1 MPSPTRYAELQV
13 TTNFSFLEG
22 ASHPHE
28 LVVRAA
34 ELGLSAVAITDRNSL
49 AGIVRAHLAA
59 RELDVKLIVG
69 CRLTFMDGSPDLLC
83 YPKDR
88 AAYGRLCRLL
98 TVGKSD
104 RVFKQGTKG
113 TSSSW
118 PPLRRLSRDKIQKLE
133 FLKLDGRVKPGH
145 DDQETEIPKGECHLR
160 LKDFLAFSE
169 GQIVAVVTP
178 DDAFQTP
185 AKTESF
191 QRTLQDL
198 AAQLKGRA
206 YLAASYRFH
215 GDDAKRLHRLTTFA
229 EAARVPLLATND
241 VLYHDPSRRRLQD
254 VLTCIRETCTI
265 DEAGFRLHRNAERH
279 LKSDSEMARLFA
291 DYPQAIANTAELAS
305 RCTFSLKEL
314 TYEYPDEIAPNGED
328 PQARLERL
336 TWEGLKR
343 RYPPHNWPNGAPPAV
358 VEQIKH
364 EFVLI
369 ARHKYAPFF
378 LTVEDI
384 VRFAREQKILHQGRG
399 SAANSAVCYALGIT
413 EVDPARSN
421 LLFER
426 FISDARDEPP
436 DIDVDFEHEKREDV
450 IQYVYDRF
458 GRHRAGLCA
467 TVICYRTRGAV
478 REVGKALGLSP
489 DVTAALA
496 GSIWGW
502 SEEGI
507 DPKELAGLGL
517 DASDLRLALCLDLSR
532 QLIGFPRHLSQHP
545 GGFLIARGRLD
556 ELVPIENASMEDR
569 TIVSWDKDD
578 IEALGML
585 KVDVLALGMLTCLAK
600 GFDLLRKHY
609 RLDLTPATV
618 PAEDAVVYDMLS
630 RADSIGVFQVESRA
644 QQTMLPRLK
653 PQCFYDLVIEV
664 AIVRPGPIQGDMVHP
679 YLRRRQG
686 IEKANFPSEEL
697 KGILEKTLGVPL
709 FQEQCM
715 KIAIVAAG
723 FSPSRAD
730 ELRRAMATFK
740 KVGTI
745 GQFKDEFINGMLAKG
760 YEREFAERCFSQIQ
774 GFGTYGF
781 PESHAA
787 SFALLVYCSAWM
799 KCYYPD
805 VFAAAILNSQPM
817 GFYAPAQL
825 VRDAREHG
833 VEIRPA
839 DVNASDWDHTLETL
853 PPSPQPSPTR
863 GEGALFQA
871 HNLVIKLGGCGNVPS
886 PQPHPLADAVTL
898 SCKLAKAS
906 LPGEGQDEGELP
918 QKHKHALRL
927 GLRLI
932 AGMRKDD
939 AENIMTARTMG
950 GRFKS
955 PEDLMRRAKLRPSAM
970 LTLARA
976 DAFGSLDLGRRETLW
991 DVTGLEV
998 DELPLDVMPARD
1010 PAIQK
1015 TNAAPKSW
1023 RAASPAGMTE
1033 KGVIPEMPQALSGIV
1048 GNTTPCLC
1056 NNPGYRQ
1063 SRFRD
1068 DGDGREDGRIQLPP
1082 LKQEE
1087 AVAEDYA
1094 VCGLSLR
1101 NHPMAF
1107 MREELSAKGM
1117 ITAAD
1122 LKKLANGKLV
1132 KIAGLVLFRQRPG
1145 TAKGTIFITME
1156 DEMGAAN
1163 LIVWPKVAETYR
1175 KAVFGAKVI
1184 LCEGILQKESN
1195 VIHVVSRRL
1204 ADWTPMLRRLQPEA
1218 SAFGLRFGRGD
1229 EVAHASGGDART
1241 SRVNS
1246 SWTDTLKSRDFR

>member
-1 MPSPTRYAELQV
+1 M
-13 TTNFSFLEG
+13 
-22 ASHPHE
+22 
-28 LVVRAA
+28 
-34 ELGLSAVAITDRNSL
+34 
-49 AGIVRAHLAA
+49 
-59 RELDVKLIVG
+59 
-69 CRLTFMDGSPDLLC
+69 
-83 YPKDR
+83 
-88 AAYGRLCRLL
+88 
-98 TVGKSD
+98 
-104 RVFKQGTKG
+104 
-113 TSSSW
+113 
-118 PPLRRLSRDKIQKLE
+118 RRPSRDKIQKLE
-133 FLKLDGRVKPGH
+133 LLKLDGRVKPGH
-145 DDQETEIPKGECHLR
+145 DDQSGGDQEPEIPKGECHLR
-160 LKDFLAFSE
+160 LEDFLAFSE
-169 GQIVAVVTP
+169 GQIVAVVPP

-185 AKTESF
+185 EKTESL
-191 QRTLQDL
+191 RRHLQDL
-198 AAQLKGRA
+198 ATLLKSRV
-206 YLAASYRFH
+206 YIAASYRFH
-215 GDDAKRLHRLTTFA
+215 GDDAKRLHRLATLA
-229 EAARVPLLATND
+229 EAARVPLIATND
-241 VLYHDPSRRRLQD
+241 VFYHDPSRRRLQD

-279 LKSDSEMARLFA
+279 LKSPAEMARLFA

-314 TYEYPDEIAPNGED
+314 TYEYPEEIAPNGED

-364 EFVLI
+364 EFALI
-369 ARHKYAPFF
+369 AHHNYAPFF

-384 VRFAREQKILHQGRG
+384 VRFACEKKILHQGRG

-413 EVDPARSN
+413 EVDPTRSN

-426 FISDARDEPP
+426 FISDAREEPP

-489 DVTAALA
+489 DVTVALA

-507 DPKELAGLGL
+507 DPKELTGLGL
-517 DASDLRLALCLDLSR
+517 DASDSRLALCLELSR

-609 RLDLTPATV
+609 RLDVTPATV
-618 PAEDAVVYDMLS
+618 PAEDMVVYDMLS
-630 RADSIGVFQVESRA
+630 KADSIGVFQVESRA

-686 IEKANFPSEEL
+686 IEKATFPSEEL

-760 YEREFAERCFSQIQ
+760 YERAFAERCFSQIQ

-825 VRDAREHG
+825 VRDARKHD
-833 VEIRPA
+833 VEVRPA
-839 DVNASDWDHTLETL
+839 DVNASDWDHTLEL
-853 PPSPQPSPTR
+853 VKAPSPRPSPGRTR
-863 GEGALFQA
+863 LGECATQRDRIPKRMREGEGRA
-871 HNLVIKLGGCGNVPS
+871 GCNGVPS
-886 PQPHPLADAVTL
+886 PQPHPLAD
-898 SCKLAKAS
+898 
-906 LPGEGQDEGELP
+906 EGQEIRP
-918 QKHKHALRL
+918 QKHQHALRL

-932 AGMRKDD
+932 AGMREDD
-939 AENIMTARTMG
+939 GKKIMDARKTG
-950 GRFKS
+950 GAFKS
-955 PEDLMRRAKLRPSAM
+955 PEDLMRRAKLKPSAM

-976 DAFGSLDLGRRETLW
+976 DAFGSLDFGRRETLW
-991 DVTGLEV
+991 NVAGLETN
-998 DELPLDVMPARD
+998 ELPLFRPGDATERTGNIHNVRPF
-1010 PAIQK
+1010 IC
-1015 TNAAPKSW
+1015 NKSGGL
-1023 RAASPAGMTE
+1023 R
-1033 KGVIPEMPQALSGIV
+1033 
-1048 GNTTPCLC
+1048 
-1056 NNPGYRQ
+1056 

-1068 DGDGREDGRIQLPP
+1068 DDGIELPP
-1082 LKQEE
+1082 LSQEE
-1087 AVAEDYA
+1087 GVAEDYE
-1094 VCGLSLR
+1094 VFGLSLR
-1101 NHPMAF
+1101 SHPMAF
-1107 MREELSAKGM
+1107 MREELSAKGAV
-1117 ITAAD
+1117 TAAD
-1122 LKKLANGKLV
+1122 LKKLANGKFV

-1156 DEMGAAN
+1156 DETGAAN
-1163 LIVWPKVAETYR
+1163 LIVWPKVSETYR
-1175 KAVFGAKVI
+1175 RAVFGAKVI

-1204 ADWTPMLRRLQPEA
+1204 ADCTSMLRRLQPEA

-1241 SRVNS
+1241 SRVNT

>member
-1 MPSPTRYAELQV
+1 MPSYAELQV

-34 ELGLSAVAITDRNSL
+34 ELGLSAIAITDRNSL

-104 RVFKQGTKG
+104 RVFKQKG
-113 TSSSW
+113 TNGASSSW
-118 PPLRRLSRDKIQKLE
+118 PPLRRPSRDKIQKLE
-133 FLKLDGRVKPGH
+133 FLKLDGRVEPGH
-145 DDQETEIPKGECHLR
+145 DKTEGDAPEIPKGECHLR
-160 LKDFLAFSE
+160 LEDFLAFSE
-169 GQIVAVVTP
+169 GQIVAVAPP
-178 DDAFQTP
+178 DDAFHTP
-185 AKTESF
+185 EKAKSF
-191 QRTLQDL
+191 QRHLQDL
-198 AAQLKGRA
+198 AGELKGRV
-206 YLAASYRFH
+206 YLAATHRFL
-215 GDDAKRLHRLTTFA
+215 GDEAKRLHRLAGLA
-229 EAARVPLLATND
+229 EAARVPLIATND

-254 VLTCIRETCTI
+254 VLACIRETCAI

-279 LKSDSEMARLFA
+279 LKSPSEMARLFA
-291 DYPQAIANTAELAS
+291 DYPQAVANTAELAS
-305 RCTFSLKEL
+305 RCNFSLKEL
-314 TYEYPDEIAPNGED
+314 TYEYPDEIAPDGED

-343 RYPPHNWPNGAPPAV
+343 RYPDGPPPAV

-369 ARHKYAPFF
+369 ARQNYAPFF

-384 VRFAREQKILHQGRG
+384 VRFARKEKILHQGRG

-436 DIDVDFEHEKREDV
+436 DIDVDFEHEKREKV

-502 SEEGI
+502 SEEGV
-507 DPKELAGLGL
+507 DPQELAGLGL
-517 DASDLRLALCLDLSR
+517 DASDSRLALCLELSR

-556 ELVPIENASMEDR
+556 ELAPIENASMKER

-600 GFDLLRKHY
+600 GFDLLRQAY
-609 RLDLTPATV
+609 GVDLTPATV
-618 PAEDAVVYDMLS
+618 PAEDKGVYTMLS

-686 IEKANFPSEEL
+686 IEKPNLPGKEL
-697 KGILEKTLGVPL
+697 QGILEKTLGVPL

-715 KIAIVAAG
+715 KIAIVVAG

-745 GQFKDEFINGMLAKG
+745 GQFKNEFIGGMLAKG
-760 YEREFAERCFSQIQ
+760 YERAFAERCFSQIQ

-799 KCYYPD
+799 KRHYPD

-833 VEIRPA
+833 VEVRPA
-839 DVNASDWDHTLETL
+839 DVNASDWDHTLEAL
-853 PPSPQPSPTR
+853 SPSPQPS
-863 GEGALFQA
+863 EGVGRARC
-871 HNLVIKLGGCGNVPS
+871 NGVPS
-886 PQPHPLADAVTL
+886 PPPHPLADAVML
-898 SCKLAKAS
+898 SCELAEAS
-906 LPGEGQDEGELP
+906 SPGEGQSEGMRP
-918 QKHKHALRL
+918 PKHNHALRL
-927 GLRLI
+927 GFRLI
-932 AGMRKDD
+932 AGLREDD
-939 AENIMTARTMG
+939 VKRIIEARTAG
-950 GRFKS
+950 GLFKS
-955 PEDLMRRAKLRPSAM
+955 PEDLMRRARLKPGAM

-976 DAFGSLDLGRRETLW
+976 DAFDSLNFSRRETLW
-991 DVTGLEV
+991 HVAALET
-998 DELPLDVMPARD
+998 DELPLFRPEDVTERTGNIHNAKSFTDND
-1010 PAIQK
+1010 P
-1015 TNAAPKSW
+1015 
-1023 RAASPAGMTE
+1023 GD
-1033 KGVIPEMPQALSGIV
+1033 L
-1048 GNTTPCLC
+1048 
-1056 NNPGYRQ
+1056 Q
-1063 SRFRD
+1063 SRVR
-1068 DGDGREDGRIQLPP
+1068 DGDDIRLPP
-1082 LKQEE
+1082 LKEEE

-1094 VCGLSLR
+1094 AFGLSLR
-1101 NHPMAF
+1101 THPMAF
-1107 MREELSAKGM
+1107 MREELRAKGM
-1117 ITAAD
+1117 VTAAD
-1122 LKKLANGKLV
+1122 LKTLANGKFV

-1156 DEMGAAN
+1156 DETGAAN

-1175 KAVFGAKVI
+1175 RAVFGARVI

-1195 VIHVVSRRL
+1195 VIHIVSRRL
-1204 ADWTPMLRRLQPEA
+1204 TDGTAMLRRFQPGA
-1218 SAFGLRFGRGD
+1218 SAFGSRFGRGG
-1229 EVAHASGGDART
+1229 EVAHASGDDARA
-1241 SRVNS
+1241 SRVHSN
-1246 SWTDTLKSRDFR
+1246 WTDTLKSRDFR

>member
-1 MPSPTRYAELQV
+1 MPSYAELQV
-13 TTNFSFLEG
+13 ATNFSFLEG

-28 LVVRAA
+28 LIVRAA
-34 ELGLSAVAITDRNSL
+34 ELGLSAIAATDRNSL

-59 RELDVKLIVG
+59 REAGVKLIVG
-69 CRLTFMDGSPDLLC
+69 CRLAFMDGSPDLLC
-83 YPKDR
+83 YPQDR

-104 RVFKQGTKG
+104 RVFKGANAAPP
-113 TSSSW
+113 SW
-118 PPLRRLSRDKIQKLE
+118 PGLTRPSRDASQKLE

-145 DDQETEIPKGECHLR
+145 DNKSEIPKGECHLR
-160 LKDFLAFSE
+160 FEDFLRFSE
-169 GQIVAVVTP
+169 GQIVAVLPP
-178 DDAFQTP
+178 DDAFRSP
-185 AKTESF
+185 EKAESF
-191 QRTLQDL
+191 ERHLRD
-198 AAQLKGRA
+198 AAARLGA
-206 YLAASYRFH
+206 CVYLAASHRFH
-215 GDDAKRLHRLTTFA
+215 GDDAKRLRRLA
-229 EAARVPLLATND
+229 AIAQAARVPLIATND
-241 VLYHDPSRRRLQD
+241 VLYHCPSRRRLQD
-254 VLTCIRETCTI
+254 VLTCIRHTCTI
-265 DEAGFRLHRNAERH
+265 DEAGFRLARNAERH
-279 LKSDSEMARLFA
+279 LKSAGEMARLFA
-291 DYPQAIANTAELAS
+291 DYPDAIANTAELAS
-305 RCTFSLKEL
+305 RCAFSLKEL
-314 TYEYPDEIAPNGED
+314 TYEYPDEIAPDGEN

-336 TWEGLKR
+336 TWEGLAR
-343 RYPPHNWPNGAPPAV
+343 RYPQGAPQAV
-358 VEQIKH
+358 AEQIRH
-364 EFVLI
+364 EFALI
-369 ARHKYAPFF
+369 ERHKYAPFF

-384 VRFAREQKILHQGRG
+384 VRFARGEKILHQGRG
-399 SAANSAVCYALGIT
+399 SAANSAVCYSLGIT

-436 DIDVDFEHEKREDV
+436 DIDVDFEHERREEV
-450 IQYVYDRF
+450 IQYVYNRF

-502 SEEGI
+502 SEDGVGAE
-507 DPKELAGLGL
+507 EAAALGL
-517 DASDLRLALCLDLSR
+517 DASDRRLALCLDLSR

-545 GGFLIARGRLD
+545 GGFLIARSRLD
-556 ELVPIENASMEDR
+556 ELAPIENASMADR

-600 GFDLLRKHY
+600 GFELLRKAY
-609 RLDLTPATV
+609 RVDLTPATV
-618 PAEDAVVYDMLS
+618 PAEDAAVYAMLS
-630 RADSIGVFQVESRA
+630 RADSVGVFQVESRA

-653 PQCFYDLVIEV
+653 PKCFYDLVIEV

-686 IEKANFPSEEL
+686 IEKTTFPSEEL

-745 GQFKDEFINGMLAKG
+745 GQFKDDFIGGMIARG

-787 SFALLVYCSAWM
+787 SFALLVYCSAWL
-799 KCYYPD
+799 KCHYPD

-833 VEIRPA
+833 VEVRPA
-839 DVNASDWDHTLETL
+839 DVNASDWDHTLE
-853 PPSPQPSPTR
+853 
-863 GEGALFQA
+863 ALSEA
-871 HNLVIKLGGCGNVPS
+871 MR
-886 PQPHPLADAVTL
+886 
-898 SCKLAKAS
+898 
-906 LPGEGQDEGELP
+906 P
-918 QKHKHALRL
+918 QKHAHALRL

-932 AGMRKDD
+932 AGMR
-939 AENIMTARTMG
+939 ENDGKRIVEARAAG
-950 GRFKS
+950 GPFRS
-955 PEDLMRRAKLRPSAM
+955 PEELMRRAKLGQAAM

-976 DAFGSLDLGRRETLW
+976 DAFGSLELNRRETLW
-991 DVTGLEV
+991 DVAGLEP
-998 DELPLDVMPARD
+998 DELPLTVMAGRAPRVAARGQA
-1010 PAIQK
+1010 PAIQ
-1015 TNAAPKSW
+1015 TTDDAPAPW
-1023 RAASPAGMTE
+1023 MAASSAAMTQN
-1033 KGVIPEMPQALSGIV
+1033 VIPETPQEPRLVIPETPEALSAIAQQAEASV
-1048 GNTTPCLC
+1048 C
-1056 NNPGYRQ
+1056 NGPGYRQ
-1063 SRFRD
+1063 GRFRD
-1068 DGDGREDGRIQLPP
+1068 DESSGHGRFRDGSVERSQFREDGSGGQRQFRDDERVGKGRFRDERSGLRDDDRAALPP
-1082 LKQEE
+1082 LREEE
-1087 AVAEDYA
+1087 AVAEDYS
-1094 VCGLSLR
+1094 VFGLSLR

-1107 MREELSAKGM
+1107 FRPELKAKGM
-1117 ITAAD
+1117 AAAAD
-1122 LKKLANGKLV
+1122 LKTLRNGKFV

-1145 TAKGTIFITME
+1145 TAKGTIFVTIE
-1156 DEMGAAN
+1156 DETGAAN
-1163 LIVWPKVAETYR
+1163 LIVWPKVAEAHR
-1175 KAVFGAKVI
+1175 RAVFGAKAI
-1184 LCEGILQKESN
+1184 FCEGILQKESN

-1204 ADWTPMLRRLQPEA
+1204 DDWTSILRRLKPEA
-1218 SAFGLRFGRGD
+1218 SAFDLRFGRGD
-1229 EVAHASGGDART
+1229 EAGHASRGGGT
-1241 SRVNS
+1241 LPSKVKLN
-1246 SWTDTLKSRDFR
+1246 WTDTLKSRDFR

>member
-1 MPSPTRYAELQV
+1 MLSYAELQV

-28 LVVRAA
+28 LIVRAA
-34 ELGLSAVAITDRNSL
+34 ELGLSAIAITDRNSL

-69 CRLTFMDGSPDLLC
+69 CRLTFQDGSPDLLC

-104 RVFKQGTKG
+104 RVFKQKG
-113 TSSSW
+113 TNGNAASW
-118 PPLRRLSRDKIQKLE
+118 PPLRRPSRDKTQKLE

-145 DDQETEIPKGECHLR
+145 DNQGDGDQETGIPKGECHLWFE
-160 LKDFLAFSE
+160 DFLAFSE
-169 GQIVAVVTP
+169 GQIVAVVPP

-191 QRTLQDL
+191 RRHLQDL
-198 AAQLKGRA
+198 AAQLKGRV
-206 YLAASYRFH
+206 YLAAAHRFH
-215 GDDAKRLHRLTTFA
+215 GDDAKRVHRLAALA

-241 VLYHDPSRRRLQD
+241 VLYHDPARRRLQD

-265 DEAGFRLHRNAERH
+265 DEAGFRLNRNAERH
-279 LKSDSEMARLFA
+279 LKSQAEMARVFA
-291 DYPQAIANTAELAS
+291 AYPQAIANTAELAS
-305 RCTFSLKEL
+305 RCNFSLNEL
-314 TYEYPDEIAPNGED
+314 TYEYPDEIAPDGED
-328 PQARLERL
+328 PQTRLERL

-343 RYPPHNWPNGAPPAV
+343 RYPAHLWPDGAPQAV

-369 ARHKYAPFF
+369 ERHRYAPFF
-378 LTVEDI
+378 LTVENI
-384 VRFAREQKILHQGRG
+384 VRYAREQKILHQGRG

-436 DIDVDFEHEKREDV
+436 DIDVDFEHEKREKV
-450 IQYVYDRF
+450 IQYIYDRF

-507 DPKELAGLGL
+507 DPKEIAGLGL
-517 DASDLRLALCLDLSR
+517 DASDSRLALCLDLSR

-618 PAEDAVVYDMLS
+618 PAEDAGVYDMLS

-686 IEKANFPSEEL
+686 IEKTNFPSEEL

-760 YEREFAERCFSQIQ
+760 YERAFAERCFSQIQ

-833 VEIRPA
+833 VEVRRA
-839 DVNASDWDHTLETL
+839 DVNASGWDHTLE
-853 PPSPQPSPTR
+853 
-863 GEGALFQA
+863 A
-871 HNLVIKLGGCGNVPS
+871 
-886 PQPHPLADAVTL
+886 AD
-898 SCKLAKAS
+898 
-906 LPGEGQDEGELP
+906 GDM
-918 QKHKHALRL
+918 HALRL

-932 AGMRKDD
+932 AGMREDD
-939 AENIMTARTMG
+939 GTKIMEARKAG
-950 GRFKS
+950 GPFKS
-955 PEDLMRRAKLRPSAM
+955 PEDLMSRAKLRPAAM

-976 DAFGSLDLGRRETLW
+976 DAFDSLDLGRREALW
-991 DVTGLEV
+991 HVAGLEAN
-998 DELPLDVMPARD
+998 ELPLNVMADPD
-1010 PAIQK
+1010 PAIQI
-1015 TNAAPKSW
+1015 TNAEPKTW
-1023 RAASPAGMTE
+1023 MAASSAAMTE
-1033 KGVIPEMPQALSGIV
+1033 KGVIPETPAALSGIV
-1048 GNTTPCLC
+1048 QHTEPSLC
-1056 NNPGYRQ
+1056 NDPGYRQ
-1063 SRFRD
+1063 SRFRNERD
-1068 DGDGREDGRIQLPP
+1068 DDDIELPP

-1094 VCGLSLR
+1094 VFGLSLR

-1107 MREELSAKGM
+1107 MREELNAKGM

-1145 TAKGTIFITME
+1145 TAKGTIFVTME
-1156 DEMGAAN
+1156 DETGAAN

-1175 KAVFGAKVI
+1175 RAVFGAKVI

-1204 ADWTPMLRRLQPEA
+1204 ADGIRMLRRFQPEA

-1229 EVAHASGGDART
+1229 EVAHTSGGDVRA
-1241 SRVNS
+1241 SRVNPN
-1246 SWTDTLKSRDFR
+1246 WTDTLKSRDFR

>member
-1 MPSPTRYAELQV
+1 MHSYAELQV

-34 ELGLSAVAITDRNSL
+34 ELGLSAIAITDRNSL

-59 RELDVKLIVG
+59 RELDVKLIIG

-88 AAYGRLCRLL
+88 TAYGRLCRLL

-104 RVFKQGTKG
+104 RVFKGKPPHPSPLPLGERGQGMPVATP
-113 TSSSW
+113 SLL
-118 PPLRRLSRDKIQKLE
+118 PLREKDRMRGAASE
-133 FLKLDGRVKPGH
+133 
-145 DDQETEIPKGECHLR
+145 EIPKGECHLR
-160 LKDFLAFSE
+160 LEDFLAFSD
-169 GQIVAVVTP
+169 GQIVAVVPP

-185 AKTESF
+185 AETENF
-191 QRTLQDL
+191 RRHLQDL
-198 AAQLKGRA
+198 AAQLKGRV
-206 YLAASYRFH
+206 YLAACYRFH
-215 GDDAKRLHRLTTFA
+215 GDDAKRLHRLAALA
-229 EAARVPLLATND
+229 EALRVPLLATND

-279 LKSDSEMARLFA
+279 LKSASEMARLFA
-291 DYPQAIANTAELAS
+291 DYPQAIANTAVLAS

-314 TYEYPDEIAPNGED
+314 TYEYPEEIAPGGEN

-343 RYPPHNWPNGAPPAV
+343 RYPLHKWPGGEPPAV

-364 EFVLI
+364 EFALI
-369 ARHKYAPFF
+369 ARHNYAPFF

-426 FISDARDEPP
+426 FISDAREEPP
-436 DIDVDFEHEKREDV
+436 DIDVDFEHERREEV
-450 IQYVYDRF
+450 IQYVYNRF

-467 TVICYRTRGAV
+467 AVICYRTRGAV

-502 SEEGI
+502 SEDGI
-507 DPKELAGLGL
+507 DAQELAGLGL
-517 DASDLRLALCLDLSR
+517 DASDARLALCLDLCR
-532 QLIGFPRHLSQHP
+532 QLVGFPRHLSQHP

-600 GFDLLRKHY
+600 GFELLRKHY

-618 PAEDAVVYDMLS
+618 PAEDAGVYDMLS
-630 RADSIGVFQVESRA
+630 KANSIGVFQVESRA

-697 KGILEKTLGVPL
+697 KTILEKTLGVPL

-760 YEREFAERCFSQIQ
+760 YERDFAERCFSQIQ

-833 VEIRPA
+833 VEVRPA
-839 DVNASDWDHTLETL
+839 DVNTSDWDHTLEL
-853 PPSPQPSPTR
+853 ISR
-863 GEGALFQA
+863 GRPHPALSLREREFK
-871 HNLVIKLGGCGNVPS
+871 HVPS
-886 PQPHPLADAVTL
+886 P
-898 SCKLAKAS
+898 
-906 LPGEGQDEGELP
+906 
-918 QKHKHALRL
+918 R
-927 GLRLI
+927 
-932 AGMRKDD
+932 
-939 AENIMTARTMG
+939 
-950 GRFKS
+950 
-955 PEDLMRRAKLRPSAM
+955 
-970 LTLARA
+970 
-976 DAFGSLDLGRRETLW
+976 
-991 DVTGLEV
+991 
-998 DELPLDVMPARD
+998 
-1010 PAIQK
+1010 
-1015 TNAAPKSW
+1015 
-1023 RAASPAGMTE
+1023 
-1033 KGVIPEMPQALSGIV
+1033 
-1048 GNTTPCLC
+1048 
-1056 NNPGYRQ
+1056 
-1063 SRFRD
+1063 
-1068 DGDGREDGRIQLPP
+1068 
-1082 LKQEE
+1082 
-1087 AVAEDYA
+1087 
-1094 VCGLSLR
+1094 
-1101 NHPMAF
+1101 
-1107 MREELSAKGM
+1107 
-1117 ITAAD
+1117 
-1122 LKKLANGKLV
+1122 
-1132 KIAGLVLFRQRPG
+1132 
-1145 TAKGTIFITME
+1145 
-1156 DEMGAAN
+1156 
-1163 LIVWPKVAETYR
+1163 
-1175 KAVFGAKVI
+1175 
-1184 LCEGILQKESN
+1184 
-1195 VIHVVSRRL
+1195 
-1204 ADWTPMLRRLQPEA
+1204 
-1218 SAFGLRFGRGD
+1218 GRGT
-1229 EVAHASGGDART
+1229 G
-1241 SRVNS
+1241 
-1246 SWTDTLKSRDFR
+1246 